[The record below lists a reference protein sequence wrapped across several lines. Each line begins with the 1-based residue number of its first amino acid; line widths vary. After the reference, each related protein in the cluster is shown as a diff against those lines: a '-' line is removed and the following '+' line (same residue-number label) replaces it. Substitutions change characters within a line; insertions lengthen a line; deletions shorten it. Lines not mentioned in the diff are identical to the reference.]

1 MEIRFIFDKKEAIS
15 ELVELKSKYNFDD
28 RNGLNYI
35 IVGEHWSEIEDKHR
49 LIYQIERLLNIDL
62 SLLDYWNPKVFEN
75 ELKIDDVQKVL
86 ENLKNKIE
94 QNPNFYEKINYGF
107 NLKENYFR
115 SQFLSDVS
123 FLIERMNLNKT
134 NGAQKVSYETE

>member
-1 MEIRFIFDKKEAIS
+1 MEIRFIFDKKELYS

-35 IVGEHWSEIEDKHR
+35 MIGEHWSEIEEENR
-49 LIYQIERLLNIDL
+49 LIHQIERILNIEL
-62 SLLDYWNPKVFEN
+62 TLLDYWNPTVFEN
-75 ELKIDDVQKVL
+75 ELEIEDIQKVL
-86 ENLKNKIE
+86 QNLKKQIE

-107 NLKENYFR
+107 NLKERYFKN
-115 SQFLSDVS
+115 QFLSDVA
-123 FLIERMNLNKT
+123 FLIERMKINKA